1 MERVAI
7 PNHGAYFFETVQ
19 QRNWRRNPVIRST
32 PKVGPQPNGRKKQ
45 KCPEG
50 LHHGCHWRRRKNLR
64 GLTPSVSNTMGALW
78 KEGENTRAPHWAF
91 LRSGE
96 VENFENLNNSFPFFL
111 IWGFGCGHKQKWA
124 QKFPFKH
131 FEDLAMDICESCWE
145 NQCNVNLTACFDIHW
160 RK

>member
-1 MERVAI
+1 MRRVRIRAVTSLKQSNNGI
-7 PNHGAYFFETVQ
+7 GGGIRWFGRPQRWGPNQTG
-19 QRNWRRNPVIRST
+19 
-32 PKVGPQPNGRKKQ
+32 GKK

-131 FEDLAMDICESCWE
+131 FEDLAMDIRESCLE
-145 NQCNVNLTACFDIHW
+145 NQCNVNLTACFDTHW